1 MTIYGVLDSVNPDR
15 ETAVLYEDQGG
26 WVRVRWNVRAG
37 GVLANDLARLV
48 GRRVRA
54 EVSKGDGVGWSLL
67 SVEAD
72 DVMGGAQSL
81 SYRRGMK

>member
-48 GRRVRA
+48 GCRVRA
-54 EVSKGDGVGWSLL
+54 EVSKSDGVGWSLL

-72 DVMGGAQSL
+72 SLGAGVEPTKQAE
-81 SYRRGMK
+81 GA